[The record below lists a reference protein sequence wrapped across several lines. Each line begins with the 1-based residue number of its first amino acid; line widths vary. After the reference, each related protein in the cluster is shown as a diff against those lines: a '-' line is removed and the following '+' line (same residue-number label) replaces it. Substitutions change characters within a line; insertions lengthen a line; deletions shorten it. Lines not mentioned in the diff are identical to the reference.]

1 MPEGR
6 VTAALRRTVRERAQG
21 CCEYCRSQA
30 RLATEPFAV
39 EHIIPRFSG
48 GKTELDNL
56 ALSCFGC
63 NSQKYT
69 KIDAIDPAT
78 GELVSLFH
86 PRKESWT
93 EHFRWNDDFTRIIG
107 ETAIGRAT
115 VEALHLNRIELI
127 TLRRILRAVGEH
139 PPL

>member
-1 MPEGR
+1 MPEAR
-6 VTAALRRTVRERAQG
+6 VTAAQRRIVRERAKG

-39 EHIIPRFSG
+39 EHIIPRFAG

-63 NSQKYT
+63 NSHKYT
-69 KIDAIDPAT
+69 KTHAIDPET
-78 GELVSLFH
+78 GEQVSLFH
-86 PRKESWT
+86 PRKQSWA
-93 EHFRWNDDFTRIIG
+93 EHFRWNDDLTRIIG
-107 ETAIGRAT
+107 KTAIGRAT
-115 VEALHLNRIELI
+115 IEALYLNRVELVS
-127 TLRRILRAVGEH
+127 LRRILHAVGEH